1 MKEAMKRI
9 LIVDDSQTTR
19 IRIKNFL
26 GEDFSSEEAENGA
39 VAMEILSEDN
49 NFDLIVLDI
58 NMPELDGMAF
68 VHLQAKN
75 EKINN
80 IPTILCT
87 TEASITMKEKAK
99 KAGLWNLFLPESE
112 LGAGLTNFEYAH
124 LAEQMGRS
132 GIASEVFNC
141 IKSVGS
147 VGNIFKFKS
156 I

>member
-26 GEDFSSEEAENGA
+26 GEDFSTEEAENGA

-99 KAGLWNLFLPESE
+99 KTGVVKAWIIKPIIKNVL
-112 LGAGLTNFEYAH
+112 LGAIERVLET
-124 LAEQMGRS
+124 
-132 GIASEVFNC
+132 
-141 IKSVGS
+141 
-147 VGNIFKFKS
+147 FKK
-156 I
+156 